1 MNNILTQADIE
12 KMKQEIH
19 TRRFELEPKQLEA
32 VKEARELGDLSENDE
47 YRSAKRELNSNRARI
62 RYLENM
68 IRTATVVE
76 PDKREGVAALYD
88 RVVIYYPEDDEEREI
103 TLVTTVRKDIFSD
116 CISNESP
123 LGRAIIGHSVGQ
135 RVTVK
140 VREGV
145 EYEIEIREIKKGS
158 GDSDIPISSF

>member
-19 TRRFELEPKQLEA
+19 MRRFELEPKQLEA

-68 IRTATVVE
+68 VRTATIVE
-76 PDKREGVAALYD
+76 PDKREGIAALYD

-123 LGRAIIGHSVGQ
+123 LGRAIIGHRAGET
-135 RVTVK
+135 VTVR
-140 VREGV
+140 VNDSV
-145 EYEIEIREIKKGS
+145 SYDVQIREIKKGS
-158 GDSDIPISSF
+158 DGSDIPISSF